1 MAGTL
6 VAGRTTGPSVVAP
19 GRTTRVRSRVRV
31 QWLVLAAALT
41 VLAGVL
47 VAWGLGR
54 AADRVDVVSLARP
67 VPAGAVI
74 GPDDLSVTAVAFD
87 TPVTGLVPATS
98 LDRLV
103 GRVATIDLDAGG
115 LVVAGMWADGTG
127 LGPNETLVGGVLDAG
142 RFPSQLVQGTTA
154 WAVPLDDT
162 DTGAAQ
168 PILVR
173 VVESDR
179 TDDAD
184 LSITMAVARTDSV
197 RLAQLAASD
206 QLVLIGL
213 PPAPSEEPVP

>member
-6 VAGRTTGPSVVAP
+6 VAGRTAEPSVVTP
-19 GRTTRVRSRVRV
+19 GRSTRVRSRVQV

-54 AADRVDVVSLARP
+54 AADRIDVVSLARP

-74 GPDDLSVTAVAFD
+74 GPDDLGVTPVAFD
-87 TPVTGLVPATS
+87 GRVTGLVPAAS

-103 GRVATIDLDAGG
+103 GRVATVDLEAGG
-115 LVVAGMWADGTG
+115 LLVAGMWADGSG
-127 LGPNETLVGGVLDAG
+127 LGPDETLVGAVLDAG
-142 RFPSQLVQGTTA
+142 RFPGQLAQGTTA

-162 DTGAAQ
+162 ATAQ
-168 PILVR
+168 PVLVR

-179 TDDAD
+179 TDSAG

-197 RLAQLAASD
+197 RLAQLAASE